1 VRGHAAALAERRA
14 TLHSAC
20 TPPTKEFIMLTA
32 IFSAIPLWIFPLLFG
47 LIMLG
52 LRASRD
58 RSVTPVLVYAMPL
71 LGLLSLNRA
80 LSLGASEA
88 AIAALLL
95 AYGAGA
101 VWGYR
106 AQAAWT
112 VGRDARRV
120 QLRGEWVTMG
130 TILGLFVLNFATGMV
145 QGMAPALADGTGF
158 AFSFGVIAGALS
170 GSLAGRAVRVAMWP
184 VRD

>member
-1 VRGHAAALAERRA
+1 
-14 TLHSAC
+14 
-20 TPPTKEFIMLTA
+20 MLIA
-32 IFSAIPLWIFPLLFG
+32 IFSAIPLWTFPLLFG
-47 LIMLG
+47 LTLLG

-80 LSLGASEA
+80 LSLGASDA
-88 AIAALLL
+88 AQTALLL
-95 AYGAGA
+95 AYAAGA
-101 VWGYR
+101 VWGHK

-112 VGRDARRV
+112 IGRNARRV

-130 TILGLFVLNFATGMV
+130 TILGLFVLNFVTGMV
-145 QGMAPALADGTGF
+145 QGMAPAMAGSAGF
-158 AFSFGVIAGALS
+158 AISFGAIAGVLS